1 MRVETVRLN
10 QTLVLSALE
19 AIEHWETWAN
29 TVPRGATKALNLHA
43 DELVFT
49 VNSRQSESSHALVA
63 LPPSVRDNNN
73 WRLP

>member
-29 TVPRGATKALNLHA
+29 TVPRGATKALNLQLIRLSKGLTKA
-43 DELVFT
+43 YRVFLLERSAEAQGPG
-49 VNSRQSESSHALVA
+49 NSNKTAL
-63 LPPSVRDNNN
+63 
-73 WRLP
+73 